1 MKERADT
8 AVFSTSSGERPH
20 DEYTTASGRNPQR
33 EWRQSSQTPQHRT
46 TRPQQQRRTRAE
58 TAVLSNSGGNRYP
71 LKMNNTEYPQAAKRV
86 DTSKKDSAASQ
97 VLNGSKREIERI
109 WPYPATEAST
119 QLRVKAN
126 SKKSGHSR
134 AGRRRLLSLTSTSK
148 PRVKD
153 LIQPYPAIQ
162 IHSSVCTQLTAG
174 GKASSC
180 RTPPYRTTKKYQ
192 PKRGSRYSRTH
203 LNGVC
208 TALAICCT
216 QEHDGDDPF
225 CIREFHI
232 SMRYYVY

>member
-1 MKERADT
+1 MSATAMKERADT

-162 IHSSVCTQLTAG
+162 IHSSVCTQLAARGRAPCVHAISHERENTLVPDTAVSYHS
-174 GKASSC
+174 KH
-180 RTPPYRTTKKYQ
+180 Q
-192 PKRGSRYSRTH
+192 PKRGSRYSRIQR
-203 LNGVC
+203 L
-208 TALAICCT
+208 
-216 QEHDGDDPF
+216 D
-225 CIREFHI
+225 
-232 SMRYYVY
+232 